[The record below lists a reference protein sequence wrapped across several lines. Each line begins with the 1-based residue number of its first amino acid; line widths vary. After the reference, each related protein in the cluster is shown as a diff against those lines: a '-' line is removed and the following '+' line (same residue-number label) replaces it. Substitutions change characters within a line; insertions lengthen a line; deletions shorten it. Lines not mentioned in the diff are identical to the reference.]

1 MILHYCIQKLKWKPW
16 EYLKLNDKE
25 KAFLIASI
33 ELRIESEKKEAD
45 KAKRKRR

>member
-1 MILHYCIQKLKWKPW
+1 MILHYCVQKLKWKPR
-16 EYLKLNDKE
+16 EYLELNNKE

-33 ELRIESEKKEAD
+33 QLRIESEKKEAD